1 MTNLCGVSHGLM
13 AKVELEEVFSEVTDI
28 AERKLHLRTH
38 LGRTPK
44 VSHSS
49 RRVLSMGLLVAL
61 ISFQPRLDF
70 SLKTLRNIM
79 RVESSM
85 AGRWMYSL

>member
-1 MTNLCGVSHGLM
+1 
-13 AKVELEEVFSEVTDI
+13 
-28 AERKLHLRTH
+28 
-38 LGRTPK
+38 
-44 VSHSS
+44 
-49 RRVLSMGLLVAL
+49 MGLLVAL
-61 ISFQPRLDF
+61 ISFQSRLDF